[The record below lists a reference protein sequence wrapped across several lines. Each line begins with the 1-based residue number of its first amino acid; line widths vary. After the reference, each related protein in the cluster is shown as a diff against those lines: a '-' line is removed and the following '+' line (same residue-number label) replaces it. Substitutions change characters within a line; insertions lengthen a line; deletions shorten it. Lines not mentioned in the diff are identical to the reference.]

1 VRNVSKIT
9 EKFPKSELYG
19 LTNQMRRAAVSIP
32 SNISEGASRNSA
44 IERRRFYEISRF
56 SLVELDTQIEIAIR
70 LKYISE
76 ETIPEL
82 NEKIN
87 HLFALL
93 SNLIKNTIWVFFHV
107 SRLTFDFSRF
117 TFDVTKK
124 KAQPWYDQ
132 KKAYCQNS
140 Q

>member
-1 VRNVSKIT
+1 MKRETEDVRRQKLFLMLNLNHKKLDTWKEGIKFVTFIYKIT

-44 IERRRFYEISRF
+44 IERRRFYEISRS
-56 SLVELDTQIEIAIR
+56 SLVELDTQIEIATR

-93 SNLIKNTIWVFFHV
+93 SNLIKNTI
-107 SRLTFDFSRF
+107 
-117 TFDVTKK
+117 
-124 KAQPWYDQ
+124 
-132 KKAYCQNS
+132 
-140 Q
+140 